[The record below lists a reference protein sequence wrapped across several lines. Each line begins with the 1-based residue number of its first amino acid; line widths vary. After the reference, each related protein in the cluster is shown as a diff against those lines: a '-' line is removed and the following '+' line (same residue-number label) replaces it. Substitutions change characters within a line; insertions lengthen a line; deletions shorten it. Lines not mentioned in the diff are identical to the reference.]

1 MLAMLLQSLLG
12 VSDDEIIDDYHKSN
26 DSFLHKRKSKST
38 TDGDEPSS
46 AATAATVTTTTTTT
60 TTTSG
65 KNQSTST
72 TKGRLDRNIFSGTNP
87 EAMVTTLQF
96 LRQKYGSVSPGYLDE
111 IGFNESWRRRL
122 ISVFATTSDGRIDST
137 TTIYETDCNN
147 DAIPA
152 SSSSK
157 PRSRL

>member
-26 DSFLHKRKSKST
+26 DSFLHQRKSKST
-38 TDGDEPSS
+38 TEGDESSSS
-46 AATAATVTTTTTTT
+46 AAAATVATTTT
-60 TTTSG
+60 TTTSA
-65 KNQSTST
+65 KNQSISS

-87 EAMVTTLQF
+87 EAMATTLQF
-96 LRQKYGSVSPGYLDE
+96 LRQKYGSVSPGYLDD
-111 IGFNESWRRRL
+111 IGFDDSWRRRL
-122 ISVFATTSDGRIDST
+122 ISVLATTSDGSIST

-152 SSSSK
+152 SSSPK

>member
-38 TDGDEPSS
+38 TEGDESSS
-46 AATAATVTTTTTTT
+46 AAASATVATTTTT
-60 TTTSG
+60 TTTSA
-65 KNQSTST
+65 KNQSISS

-87 EAMVTTLQF
+87 EAMATTLQF
-96 LRQKYGSVSPGYLDE
+96 LRQKYGSVSPGYLDD
-111 IGFNESWRRRL
+111 IGFDDSWRRRL
-122 ISVFATTSDGRIDST
+122 ISVLATTSDGSIST

-152 SSSSK
+152 SFSPK